1 MFKEEEEEEE
11 LCGNH
16 VHVHLCLRWT
26 ESCRLTLN
34 KDDQKN
40 HPEGLSALLKSLG
53 INVFQ
58 PSSAEMAEMWN
69 VRAAELQPQRFFRPS
84 SRCTDQLASSQSEKK
99 QDVKVAE
106 AALENRRRD

>member
-1 MFKEEEEEEE
+1 M

-34 KDDQKN
+34 KDDQRN

-53 INVFQ
+53 INVYK
-58 PSSAEMAEMWN
+58 PSSAEMAEMW
-69 VRAAELQPQRFFRPS
+69 S
-84 SRCTDQLASSQSEKK
+84 SRAPTSRFYQTFFTLHGPVSIVTVGAKAGREGLLKLPLKTAKETKK
-99 QDVKVAE
+99 NIK
-106 AALENRRRD
+106 